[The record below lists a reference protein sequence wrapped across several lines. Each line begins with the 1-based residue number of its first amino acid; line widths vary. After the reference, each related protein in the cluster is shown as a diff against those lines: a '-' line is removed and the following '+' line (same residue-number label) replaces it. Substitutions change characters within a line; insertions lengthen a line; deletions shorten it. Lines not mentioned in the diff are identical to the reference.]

1 MEHATLCIHDFLTT
15 DTQRC
20 INQVILLFSLNSK
33 LNININGKQT
43 SIENNIAIINHSD
56 LFCITHAEQ
65 LVELKI
71 PIQQIIPLNQLFFN
85 CYYDAKALNAQAY
98 LKQIILS
105 MIEKLNTINSTELP
119 QLTELISTLEH
130 EAKKISEHVYIPTIH
145 CENELLNKISEYI
158 QTHITQ
164 HIMSKEISSIFYIS
178 SSYISILFKKYL
190 GISFK
195 HYITSL
201 KIALSLD
208 ELINSNNTI
217 YLISENMGFNH
228 YANYTHQ
235 FKSYLCLTPLAYR
248 KKLNIMQNKPI
259 TLLTTDISGYSHY
272 FKTHLNNHTQ
282 TIDNEIINL
291 DHLEYND
298 LAKQPTIF
306 IHIDNLVD
314 IIQTNL
320 NQKLNFSDLTNCYLL
335 INNVSNL
342 ASTSLN
348 LNGIVNFIDA
358 IFSNCMGV
366 VIRIK
371 SKQEYEQI
379 EQAISQFIIF
389 KPKYYTHDNMYN
401 FMILFDSEYLKLN
414 DINRLYIKARSLN
427 INIKLA
433 INVEGVLT
441 QTQSL
446 KHTFTLLHRFN
457 FDFNFIDVERNEL
470 RAMLLKHSHQFN
482 NVSSYSD
489 YYNKF
494 ITLSKLQPNKCVYSK
509 LTKNHFTQYNQKAP
523 LGITE
528 IMQHTIQLI
537 KNGSAVGY
545 ELMDKSIS
553 DVALM
558 NQHGIYEPIVYIFQF
573 LKPFYGKTIL
583 IQPNYLIAKEKQCT
597 HLLLFN
603 SNTHTMSNKRKFT
616 LKQQTITS
624 KLILF
629 IRTLNREHGFID
641 YALPPIFNN
650 IFIEQTL
657 LKNIERSNMPK
668 SELRHTTYPHT
679 PIEFDIDRDEVKY
692 IRISPACK

>member
-1 MEHATLCIHDFLTT
+1 
-15 DTQRC
+15 
-20 INQVILLFSLNSK
+20 
-33 LNININGKQT
+33 
-43 SIENNIAIINHSD
+43 
-56 LFCITHAEQ
+56 
-65 LVELKI
+65 
-71 PIQQIIPLNQLFFN
+71 
-85 CYYDAKALNAQAY
+85 
-98 LKQIILS
+98 
-105 MIEKLNTINSTELP
+105 
-119 QLTELISTLEH
+119 
-130 EAKKISEHVYIPTIH
+130 
-145 CENELLNKISEYI
+145 
-158 QTHITQ
+158 
-164 HIMSKEISSIFYIS
+164 
-178 SSYISILFKKYL
+178 
-190 GISFK
+190 
-195 HYITSL
+195 ITSL

-306 IHIDNLVD
+306 IHIDNLMD

-414 DINRLYIKARSLN
+414 
-427 INIKLA
+427 
-433 INVEGVLT
+433 
-441 QTQSL
+441 
-446 KHTFTLLHRFN
+446 
-457 FDFNFIDVERNEL
+457 
-470 RAMLLKHSHQFN
+470 
-482 NVSSYSD
+482 
-489 YYNKF
+489 
-494 ITLSKLQPNKCVYSK
+494 
-509 LTKNHFTQYNQKAP
+509 
-523 LGITE
+523 
-528 IMQHTIQLI
+528 
-537 KNGSAVGY
+537 
-545 ELMDKSIS
+545 
-553 DVALM
+553 
-558 NQHGIYEPIVYIFQF
+558 
-573 LKPFYGKTIL
+573 
-583 IQPNYLIAKEKQCT
+583 
-597 HLLLFN
+597 
-603 SNTHTMSNKRKFT
+603 
-616 LKQQTITS
+616 
-624 KLILF
+624 
-629 IRTLNREHGFID
+629 
-641 YALPPIFNN
+641 
-650 IFIEQTL
+650 
-657 LKNIERSNMPK
+657 
-668 SELRHTTYPHT
+668 
-679 PIEFDIDRDEVKY
+679 
-692 IRISPACK
+692 